1 MKVSSVSAA
10 AILPCGN
17 ALGIYPSRGPMNT
30 TAILMWWLCILRY
43 GASLSV
49 TRRLDVI
56 VLWHR
61 MRVAAWERHDGRQAA
76 VVTRFLIPRRRQL
89 RRVCICHRA
98 TACLSTCQQLYSCH
112 GLDTTFLGPN
122 KKCWMNEH
130 NNVQLSLR
138 GIEVDW
144 FLVTE
149 IWSSQTQ
156 TLETHLSKWRNTIH
170 I

>member
-10 AILPCGN
+10 AIWPCGN
-17 ALGIYPSRGPMNT
+17 ALGTCSLRNPMAT
-30 TAILMWWLCILRY
+30 RAILMWWLCILWY
-43 GASLSV
+43 GASLSA
-49 TRRLDVI
+49 TRRLDLI

-61 MRVAAWERHDGRQAA
+61 MWAAAWERHDGRQAV

-112 GLDTTFLGPN
+112 GLDATFLGPN
-122 KKCWMNEH
+122 KSAEWTKEH
-130 NNVQLSLR
+130 YNVQPSVCV
-138 GIEVDW
+138 IEVDW

-149 IWSSQTQ
+149 FWSSHTQ
-156 TLETHLSKWRNTIH
+156 TLEIHLWK
-170 I
+170 